1 MHVHCCCERSIHSNQ
16 WTARVC
22 RRGNQQRV
30 PGQRLRERHQ
40 MAEKRVCRV
49 YGERSSV
56 KGALGAPAPNP
67 NLNPNPN
74 TNPHNKRA
82 ETSAGA
88 ETPSAVDH
96 GVAGIRPST
105 TIDDP
110 CERSTRESFRAS
122 ASSQWRPYYLSR
134 CAW

>member
-74 TNPHNKRA
+74 TNPDNKEPRHQQEPRLLPLSITA
-82 ETSAGA
+82 WQAS
-88 ETPSAVDH
+88 VL
-96 GVAGIRPST
+96 RP
-105 TIDDP
+105 P
-110 CERSTRESFRAS
+110 
-122 ASSQWRPYYLSR
+122 
-134 CAW
+134 